1 MRRAAIPLLLLALLP
16 ACNDPA
22 GLPVTPQ
29 ANPRV
34 VAIATSY
41 SRACALTDDSA
52 VWCWDPA
59 GFSVDSLLPV
69 LKPTPEPLV
78 TLHTSS
84 GGLFT
89 NGAFCGQTAA
99 GAAWC
104 WGVFLEAD
112 VGFPIGDGVTP
123 AKLGNFLP
131 GSVAVGGGHACA
143 LAADS
148 TARCWG
154 SYISGK
160 RGIAGPY
167 PLNTTGLAAF
177 SDLLVRPVMGG
188 EQFVALAAG
197 AEHSCGLRPDR
208 TLACW
213 GDSASIAAVTPRF
226 VHGDTTCFFVEA
238 CTPVPLMAGP
248 LSGVYSLA
256 TGGQQTCAIG
266 NSGLFC
272 WGANWS
278 GQLGSPDQRLGAR
291 PVAVALPVTPVAVS
305 AGLSHTCALAAGGSA
320 WCWGGNSYGQLGDG
334 QETTRPQPPARVAFS
349 GEFEQVSAGGFYT
362 CGLSTE
368 GRVYCW
374 GATVGA
380 QGWEPQ
386 PEVREVRIPR
396 S

>member
-1 MRRAAIPLLLLALLP
+1 MRRGVAPLLFLALLP

-29 ANPRV
+29 ASPRV

-41 SRACALTDDSA
+41 SRACALTQDSA

-59 GFSVDSLLPV
+59 GISVDSLAPA

-78 TLHTSS
+78 TLRTSS

-89 NGAFCGQTAA
+89 NAAFCGQTAA

-104 WGVFLEAD
+104 WGVFLETD
-112 VGFPIGDGVTP
+112 VGYSIGDAVTP
-123 AKLGNFLP
+123 VKLGDFLP

-148 TARCWG
+148 TAQCWG

-167 PLNTTGLAAF
+167 PVNNTSLAAF
-177 SDLLVRPVMGG
+177 SDLLVKPVMGG
-188 EQFVALAAG
+188 ERFVALAAG
-197 AEHSCGLRPDR
+197 GENSCGLRPDG

-226 VHGDTTCFFVEA
+226 VHGDTTCWLVLA
-238 CTPVPLMAGP
+238 CSPSPLLSGP
-248 LSGVYSLA
+248 LSGVYAVSA
-256 TGGQQTCAIG
+256 GGRTACAIG

-272 WGANWS
+272 WGDNWS
-278 GQLGSPDQRLGAR
+278 GQLGTPGSREGAR
-291 PVAVALPVTPVAVS
+291 PVAVALPATPVAVS
-305 AGLSHTCALAAGGSA
+305 TGLSHACALAAGGSA
-320 WCWGGNSYGQLGDG
+320 WCWGDNYYGQLGNG
-334 QETTRPQPPARVAFS
+334 LVSTSPLAPTQVAFS
-349 GEFEQVSAGGFYT
+349 GRFEQVSAGGYFT

-374 GATVGA
+374 GATAVP
-380 QGWEPQ
+380 QGWAAQ
-386 PEVREVRIPR
+386 PEVREVKIPR